1 MGGGGGGVGFAGG
14 GGENRLMIVR
24 SSDRCCIP
32 LNMKMNKY
40 LHQVSFAVMLCS
52 N

>member
-1 MGGGGGGVGFAGG
+1 MVGGGRGWVCGG
-14 GGENRLMIVR
+14 GGENVLILVR

-40 LHQVSFAVMLCS
+40 LHQFSFAVMLCS

>member
-1 MGGGGGGVGFAGG
+1 MGGGGGGGGGGGVGFAKGG
-14 GGENRLMIVR
+14 REN
-24 SSDRCCIP
+24 DRCCIP

-40 LHQVSFAVMLCS
+40 LHQLSFAVMLCS